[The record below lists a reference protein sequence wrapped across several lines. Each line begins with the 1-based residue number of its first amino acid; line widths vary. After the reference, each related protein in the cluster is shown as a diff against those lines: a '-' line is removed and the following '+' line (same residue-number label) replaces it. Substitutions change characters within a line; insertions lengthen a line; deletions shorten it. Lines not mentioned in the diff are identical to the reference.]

1 MPRGRAGNGHNGRVM
16 AGLLVLGFPFV
27 LLGFMLFM
35 GRVEEPLSRAA
46 TERKMER
53 FLVQADPD
61 EIETFVHQGTD
72 SALRRFAARLRGRR
86 RRAQRRPATP
96 PGR

>member
-1 MPRGRAGNGHNGRVM
+1 LRSDPVGSGHNGVVM

-46 TERKMER
+46 TERKMEQ
-53 FLVQADPD
+53 FLEQADPV
-61 EIETFVHQGTD
+61 EIDTFVHQGTD
-72 SALRRFAARLRGRR
+72 SALRRFTARLRNRR
-86 RRAQRRPATP
+86 RRS
-96 PGR
+96 GRGNGA

>member
-1 MPRGRAGNGHNGRVM
+1 LHPDSVGSGHNGGVM

-46 TERKMER
+46 TERKMEQ
-53 FLVQADPD
+53 FLEQADPV
-61 EIETFVHQGTD
+61 EA
-72 SALRRFAARLRGRR
+72 SPRS
-86 RRAQRRPATP
+86 PA
-96 PGR
+96 

>member
-1 MPRGRAGNGHNGRVM
+1 M

-46 TERKMER
+46 TERKMEQ
-53 FLVQADPD
+53 FLEQADPG
-61 EIETFVHQGTD
+61 EIDTFVHQGTD
-72 SALRRFAARLRGRR
+72 SALRRFTARLRRRR
-86 RRAQRRPATP
+86 RRAGRGPGSGTPAEPVTRRK
-96 PGR
+96 

>member
-1 MPRGRAGNGHNGRVM
+1 M

-46 TERKMER
+46 TERKMEQ
-53 FLVQADPD
+53 FLDQAEPD
-61 EIETFVHQGTD
+61 ELDAFVHQGTD
-72 SALRRFAARLRGRR
+72 SALRRFAARLRVRR
-86 RRAQRRPATP
+86 RRAPRRTATP
-96 PGR
+96 PNR